1 MSVKAWVEKIILPT
15 YQAGK
20 PEKNPMF
27 LEKRVYQGS
36 SGVVYPHPVIES
48 ISDTKTDQEYT
59 AVFLE
64 NEYLLIMVLP
74 ELGGRI
80 QRAYDKV
87 RNRDFVYYNQV
98 IKPALV
104 GLAGPWI
111 SGGIEFNWPQHHRP
125 STFSPIDHRIEE
137 NEDGSKTVWVSETEI
152 MFRTKGMAGFTLYP
166 GLAYLEIRGR
176 LFNRTPFPQTF
187 LWWANPAVK
196 VNEHYQTIFPPDVY
210 AVFDHGKRDVSDF
223 PVATGTYYKVNYAPG
238 TDISKYSTIPVPTS
252 YMAIQSGYDFMG
264 CYENDTRCGMLH
276 VADHHLSP
284 GKKQWTWGNGDFGY
298 AWDRNLTDE
307 DGPYIELM
315 TGVFTD
321 NQPDFS
327 WMQPNEVKRFEQYF
341 LPYALIGTVKNATKE
356 ALLNMEA
363 DGTVLSVKVFATSL
377 YKNAVVSLH
386 RNGEC
391 ITTYSSDISPE
402 QVFEEQFD
410 TGSVV
415 DLPQWKIT
423 VSDSRGNELVSWQ
436 PEVEAKKEIPASATK
451 AKQPAEIEQV
461 EELFLNGLHLE
472 QYRHATYDP
481 IAYYQEALH
490 RSPGD
495 VRCNNAMGLLLTR
508 RGQFAAAEKYFRNA
522 IATLT
527 MRNPNPYDGEAFYNL
542 GWSLLLQ
549 GNPKDAYGF
558 FYKATWNDAWQHS
571 SFLSLARIA
580 AGNNQFT
587 LALAH
592 IDQSLVRN
600 YHSLTARHLKTAILR
615 KLGRHNAA
623 QSLSAE
629 SLRIDPF
636 NNGCLYEAYLLHA
649 QAGDENA
656 AALVLEKLQQQMR
669 DNLNNYLE
677 LSLDYA
683 HAGCYKEATDLLLL
697 YAAGQDNTSPLPF
710 LLPGLV
716 CFAGGTERGSA
727 TVLPAG
733 RQSKCGRMFSQQ
745 NGRNPDPSGC
755 IAVQSNRCHRCL
767 CIGQFMVRQASIPG
781 SHQLLGKRIIT

>member
-1 MSVKAWVEKIILPT
+1 
-15 YQAGK
+15 
-20 PEKNPMF
+20 
-27 LEKRVYQGS
+27 
-36 SGVVYPHPVIES
+36 
-48 ISDTKTDQEYT
+48 
-59 AVFLE
+59 
-64 NEYLLIMVLP
+64 
-74 ELGGRI
+74 
-80 QRAYDKV
+80 
-87 RNRDFVYYNQV
+87 
-98 IKPALV
+98 
-104 GLAGPWI
+104 
-111 SGGIEFNWPQHHRP
+111 
-125 STFSPIDHRIEE
+125 
-137 NEDGSKTVWVSETEI
+137 

-166 GLAYLEIRGR
+166 GLAYLEIKGR

-451 AKQPAEIEQV
+451 AKQPAEIKQV

-542 GWSLLLQ
+542 G
-549 GNPKDAYGF
+549 
-558 FYKATWNDAWQHS
+558 
-571 SFLSLARIA
+571 
-580 AGNNQFT
+580 
-587 LALAH
+587 
-592 IDQSLVRN
+592 
-600 YHSLTARHLKTAILR
+600 
-615 KLGRHNAA
+615 
-623 QSLSAE
+623 
-629 SLRIDPF
+629 
-636 NNGCLYEAYLLHA
+636 
-649 QAGDENA
+649 
-656 AALVLEKLQQQMR
+656 
-669 DNLNNYLE
+669 
-677 LSLDYA
+677 
-683 HAGCYKEATDLLLL
+683 
-697 YAAGQDNTSPLPF
+697 
-710 LLPGLV
+710 
-716 CFAGGTERGSA
+716 
-727 TVLPAG
+727 
-733 RQSKCGRMFSQQ
+733 
-745 NGRNPDPSGC
+745 
-755 IAVQSNRCHRCL
+755 CL
-767 CIGQFMVRQASIPG
+767 CYCRGIQRMRMAFFIRQPGMMPG
-781 SHQLLGKRIIT
+781 STAVSCRSQGSRQGTTSLHSPWRILISHW